1 MFTATVAMTADE
13 VQRRRE
19 ALGWSQNELARRI
32 KRNPGHLSRVLRGEL
47 VSAPAWR
54 KIARVLERE
63 ETRRVKREAAHAA
76 A

>member
-1 MFTATVAMTADE
+1 MFTATVAITAEE

-32 KRNPGHLSRVLRGEL
+32 KRNAGHLSRVLRGEL
-47 VSAPAWR
+47 KSAPAWR

-63 ETRRVKREAAHAA
+63 EARRKKAGNSHVAA
-76 A
+76 